1 MRNLAIGLGM
11 FTIIIA
17 LAFALPH
24 LMPGIDRNTYYP
36 TTAADSTIY
45 DEAQPVVVEPMPQTM
60 PETVSVVRRPAIVE
74 TKVIKRPVTRTR
86 IAARR
91 PSVTLEEVEIERDHN
106 GRIEEVEYDYD
117 HHYGRNALQR
127 LGHKIFH

>member
-1 MRNLAIGLGM
+1 MRNLAIGFGM
-11 FTIIIA
+11 FAIVIA
-17 LAFALPH
+17 LAFALPN

-36 TTAADSTIY
+36 STADSTIF
-45 DEAQPVVVEPMPQTM
+45 DELQPVTVEQM

-74 TKVIKRPVTRTR
+74 TNIIRRPVAR

-91 PSVTLEEVEIERDHN
+91 PNVTLREKKIEYDDN

-117 HHYGRNALQR
+117 DHHASNSLHR

>member
-1 MRNLAIGLGM
+1 MRNLAIGLG
-11 FTIIIA
+11 ICAIVIA

-36 TTAADSTIY
+36 TTADTSIY
-45 DEAQPVVVEPMPQTM
+45 AEQQPAVMVEPM

-74 TKVIKRPVTRTR
+74 TKVIRRPVTRTR

-91 PSVTLEEVEIERDHN
+91 PVLVEKEVDYDHI
-106 GRIEEVEYDYD
+106 GRIEEIEYDYD
-117 HHYGRNALQR
+117 HHTGRNFLSKI
-127 LGHKIFH
+127 GHKIFH

>member
-11 FTIIIA
+11 FVIIAA
-17 LAFALPH
+17 LAFALPQM
-24 LMPGIDRNTYYP
+24 MPGDKTYYP
-36 TTAADSTIY
+36 TTADSSIY
-45 DEAQPVVVEPMPQTM
+45 DEQQGLVVEPMP
-60 PETVSVVRRPAIVE
+60 ETVTVVRRPVLVETE
-74 TKVIKRPVTRTR
+74 TKVIRHPVTRTR

-91 PSVTLEEVEIERDHN
+91 PTLVEKEVEYDDN

-117 HHYGRNALQR
+117 HHYVRNGLRR